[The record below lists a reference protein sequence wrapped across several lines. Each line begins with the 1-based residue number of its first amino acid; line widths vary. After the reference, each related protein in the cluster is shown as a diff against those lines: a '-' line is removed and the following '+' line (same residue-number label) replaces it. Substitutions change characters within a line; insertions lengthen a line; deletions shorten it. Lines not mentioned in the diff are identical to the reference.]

1 VFFFLEQVGQC
12 QCAYWEYVWFFG
24 QVGHCEGIYW
34 ECVWFGG
41 TGRAVRKYILRLRM
55 VWWNR

>member
-1 VFFFLEQVGQC
+1 VNVYSGIECGLV
-12 QCAYWEYVWFFG
+12 G

-41 TGRAVRKYILRLRM
+41 TSRAL
-55 VWWNR
+55 